1 MLFFSGAC
9 ATADACLKRIVFVA
23 DGYGCERE
31 CVNGEDMMMRREFLR
46 GSVGVAGASLLSEV
60 AMGLGSGAVVSNPFP
75 KSATKSSGGVIDV
88 KEFHRMRK
96 FVELP
101 QFPETR
107 IAYIE
112 RGEGQVALFLHGFPL
127 NGYQWRGAIERLSPY
142 RRCIAA
148 DFIGLGYTE
157 APANADVSLPAQVE
171 MLAALLDHL
180 KIDEVDL
187 VANDSGGLI
196 AQLFVAKHGS
206 RVRSLLITNCDVDEN
221 SPPPAFLPVI
231 QLGHQPG
238 AADKF
243 LGPQLADKNVAR
255 SDKGLG
261 IAYTHPAHLTDET
274 IDLYFGP
281 LVRSEVRKEQ
291 FSRYLLALEPNL
303 LVPIRPQLKE
313 FTKPTRMVW
322 ATADIFFDAK
332 WADWLDHTL
341 PGSRGVRRIEGAK
354 LFFPEEMPDVIAE
367 EALKLWGVSLLQG
380 RLL

>member
-1 MLFFSGAC
+1 V
-9 ATADACLKRIVFVA
+9 IVA
-23 DGYGCERE
+23 AIANDE
-31 CVNGEDMMMRREFLR
+31 GEDMMMRREFLR
-46 GSVGVAGASLLSEV
+46 GTVGVAGASLLSEV
-60 AMGLGSGAVVSNPFP
+60 AMGLGGGAVITSGVS
-75 KSATKSSGGVIDV
+75 KVGGGSVTGTKTTPIGA
-88 KEFHRMRK
+88 KEFHHMRK
-96 FVELP
+96 FAELP
-101 QFPETR
+101 QFAGTR
-107 IAYIE
+107 IAYVE

-127 NGYQWRGAIERLSPY
+127 NGYQWRGALERLSPY

-148 DFIGLGYTE
+148 DFMGLGYTE
-157 APANADVSLPAQVE
+157 APADADISAPAQVE

-180 KIDEVDL
+180 KIEEVDL

-196 AQLFVAKHGS
+196 AQLFITKYGS
-206 RVRSLLITNCDVDEN
+206 RVRSLLLTNCDVDEN

-243 LGPQLADKNVAR
+243 LGPQVADKNFAR

-261 IAYTHPAHLTDET
+261 IAFTHPAQLTDET
-274 IDLYFGP
+274 INLYFDP
-281 LVRSEVRKEQ
+281 LVRSAVRKEQ

-303 LVPIRPQLKE
+303 LVPIRSQLKA
-313 FTKPTRMVW
+313 FAKPTRMVW
-322 ATADIFFDAK
+322 ATSDIFFDAK

-367 EALKLWGVSLLQG
+367 EALKLWGISSLSG
-380 RLL
+380 NGGLL